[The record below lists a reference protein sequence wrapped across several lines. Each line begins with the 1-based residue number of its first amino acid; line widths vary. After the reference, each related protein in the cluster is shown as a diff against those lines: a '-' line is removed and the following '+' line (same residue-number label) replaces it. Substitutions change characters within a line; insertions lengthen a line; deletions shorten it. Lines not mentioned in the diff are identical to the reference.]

1 MKEYFS
7 KITSKNITKNIS
19 LFLLF
24 LFISAYL
31 SSYCFRSYM
40 EDQKIDS
47 NFIVAFL
54 TAITLMFT
62 IKQSKEERNYQYDLE
77 TNKFCKERVE
87 IVIGKLFIIMNQS
100 EIFLN
105 TMKDIKKS
113 IDSKVYFKDANDVD
127 SKSFIENNKEI
138 VGSYITLYFVPYL
151 NDDWNDMEKKLNE
164 ISTNCV
170 NLLENYK
177 ENYNL
182 IQNNNFKNPVL
193 DNIDKTILESEKLN
207 KEIYTL
213 TEKMKNTLIEIVEK
227 NENVIKGKYFK

>member
-1 MKEYFS
+1 
-7 KITSKNITKNIS
+7 
-19 LFLLF
+19 
-24 LFISAYL
+24 
-31 SSYCFRSYM
+31 M